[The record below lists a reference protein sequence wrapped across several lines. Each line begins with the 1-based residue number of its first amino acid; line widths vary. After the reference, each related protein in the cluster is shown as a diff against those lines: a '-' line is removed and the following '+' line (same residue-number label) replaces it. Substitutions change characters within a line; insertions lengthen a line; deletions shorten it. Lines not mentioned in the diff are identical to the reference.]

1 LRTTTVSNVITSP
14 TNLLMLFATVA
25 TASKIVKVIPA
36 NIIGTCKKQKTN
48 ENKLFKTN
56 FTAKKQQCLGEIAAT
71 L

>member
-1 LRTTTVSNVITSP
+1 
-14 TNLLMLFATVA
+14 MLFATVA